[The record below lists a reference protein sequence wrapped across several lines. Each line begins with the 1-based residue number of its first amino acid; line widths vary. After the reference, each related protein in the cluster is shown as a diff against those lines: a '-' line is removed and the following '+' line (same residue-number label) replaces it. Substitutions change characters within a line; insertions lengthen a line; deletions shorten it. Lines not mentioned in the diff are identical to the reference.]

1 MARKI
6 LLALAVLV
14 VAFIAVVV
22 AQPDTV
28 NVSRTVAIATPPEVP
43 FAIVSDFHRWSAFSP
58 WDKLDPDQKR
68 TYSGPTSGIGS
79 SYAWEGNDDVGAGK
93 MTITESKPFE
103 RLDIRLEFIRPFA
116 SENAVS
122 FLLVPSGS
130 ETQVTWQMSGRAN
143 FLSKAFGL
151 FVDMDEMLGKDF
163 LEGLTA
169 LKAAAEADFTKQR
182 AEKVAAEKLA
192 RPEAEAADAAA
203 AVPNP

>member
-169 LKAAAEADFTKQR
+169 LKAAAEADFAKQR